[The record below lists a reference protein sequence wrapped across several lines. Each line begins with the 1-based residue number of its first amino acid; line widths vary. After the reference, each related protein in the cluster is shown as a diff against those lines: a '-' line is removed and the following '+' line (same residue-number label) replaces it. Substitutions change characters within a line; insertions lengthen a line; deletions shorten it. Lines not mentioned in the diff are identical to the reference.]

1 LLKNNTA
8 LTSDSESNNGS
19 ESDSVSDN
27 NHTTRI
33 PQPSPES
40 ELAQARRQILRL
52 ESELERSDIAVA
64 DAIQQTFDARNKAR
78 LLEEQIRELETKQEK
93 ALAVVDWNAVLA
105 GDNESLKRNLE
116 VAVRERDKALALV
129 GDIRRLVEV

>member
-1 LLKNNTA
+1 M
-8 LTSDSESNNGS
+8 
-19 ESDSVSDN
+19 
-27 NHTTRI
+27 
-33 PQPSPES
+33 
-40 ELAQARRQILRL
+40 
-52 ESELERSDIAVA
+52 
-64 DAIQQTFDARNKAR
+64 
-78 LLEEQIRELETKQEK
+78 LEEQIRELETKQEK